1 MKNKI
6 FILILIMVLSVCFIA
21 GCDAADNKQAD
32 AGQKTP
38 DNNFAADESSNG
50 EDEQDKNAAAAES
63 IKYAAD
69 YLPDKTFD
77 GYEFRI
83 VAPLA
88 VGGSPLNI
96 CFADVEEQTGDPVD
110 DAIYI
115 RNRLIEERYNIKI
128 KQIGVNDFM
137 DLSAAF
143 TKSIRAASDDFDLCM
158 QISRDAWA
166 AALKGYVTPVNNLPY
181 LDITQPWYSQEV
193 NSQLSINGNLF
204 FAYSDECLN
213 MFAQT
218 ICTVFNKKIVQDLDL
233 ENIYDFV
240 RAGKWTHDKLFQLA
254 KTATQDIDGDGA
266 MTDTDRYGILSQT
279 DFFYP
284 YFWVGSGIKTVG
296 KDENDLLV
304 FTGADEKLYNIL
316 DRVYQNLFGG
326 EKIFYDGVTE
336 KGAKYSASNYDN
348 TRYVSIN
355 QFRDNLGLFYI
366 TDLITIPYHLREMD
380 ADFGIIPFPKS
391 DENQEKYYSRVID
404 GWINCVPN
412 FAADLERT
420 SIIMEA
426 LAVESK
432 NTTVPAYFE
441 VALQRKQTRDEE
453 SLEMLDIIYA
463 GRTMDLGDTFYMNEV
478 RNTYVGVFEN
488 KSADFV
494 SNVEKRQG
502 MIEKTLSRANE
513 TALALD

>member
-1 MKNKI
+1 MQNKI
-6 FILILIMVLSVCFIA
+6 LISFILILALSVCFIA
-21 GCDAADNKQAD
+21 GCNNADNTQTD
-32 AGQKTP
+32 AEQKAP
-38 DNNFAADESSNG
+38 VSAADEDLP
-50 EDEQDKNAAAAES
+50 DESEQAIIEAAAEP
-63 IKYAAD
+63 IKYVAD
-69 YLPDKTFD
+69 YLPDITFD

-96 CFADVEEQTGDPVD
+96 CFADVSEQTGDTVD
-110 DAIYI
+110 DAIYK
-115 RNRLIEERYNIKI
+115 RNRLIEERYGINI
-128 KQIGVNDFM
+128 KQIGVNDYT

-143 TKSIRAASDDFDLCM
+143 NKSVKAGSDDFDLCM

-166 AALKGYVTPVNNLPY
+166 SALKGYIVPVNKLPY
-181 LDITQPWYSQEV
+181 LDVSQPWYSQEV

-218 ICTVFNKKIVQDLDL
+218 ICAVFNKKIAQELAL
-233 ENIYDFV
+233 ENIYGLVKDN
-240 RAGKWTHDKLFQLA
+240 KWTLDKFFQLA
-254 KTATQDIDGDGA
+254 KTAALDLDGDGV
-266 MTDTDRYGILSQT
+266 MTDTDRFGILSQT

-304 FTGADEKLYNIL
+304 FTGNNERLYTIL
-316 DRVYQNLFGG
+316 DKVSQNLFGG
-326 EKIFYDGVTE
+326 EKIFYDGVSE
-336 KGAKYSASNYDN
+336 KGTKYNASNYAN

-355 QFRDNLGLFYI
+355 QFRDNLGLFYV

-412 FAADLERT
+412 FAENLERT

-432 NTTVPAYFE
+432 NITVPAYFE
-441 VALQRKQTRDEE
+441 VALRRKQTRDEE
-453 SLEMLDIIYA
+453 SLEMLDIIHA
-463 GRTMDLGDTFYMNEV
+463 CRTMDLGDTFYMNEV
-478 RNTYVGVFEN
+478 RNAYVTVLEN
-488 KSADFV
+488 KKTDFASAI
-494 SNVEKRQG
+494 EKKMG
-502 MIEKTLSRANE
+502 MIEKTLGKAND
-513 TALALD
+513 TALALDD